1 MTEVSVRSL
10 ALDRASKSPVV
21 ILREVGSERILPI
34 WIGPREASAIAMQ
47 MGGYSFQRP
56 LTHDLLAA
64 VVSGMGGSLQRVL
77 ITRVEES
84 TYFAE
89 MIIDRGGSLISVDA
103 RPSDS
108 IALALRLE
116 ARIFADDSLLAEVGG
131 ASVEVVEGEEDG
143 ETESQMS
150 ADQLAEHLRHLRPED
165 LGRFEA

>member
-131 ASVEVVEGEEDG
+131 GSVEVVEGEEDG

>member
-1 MTEVSVRSL
+1 MTEVSVKSL
-10 ALDRASKSPVV
+10 ALDRASKTPVV
-21 ILREVGSERILPI
+21 ILREVGSDRVLPI
-34 WIGPREASAIAMQ
+34 WIGPREASSIAMQ

-64 VVSGMGGSLQRVL
+64 VVRGMGGSLERVL
-77 ITRVEES
+77 ITRVEDS

-116 ARIFADDSLLAEVGG
+116 ARIFADDSLLAKAER
-131 ASVEVVEGEEDG
+131 SVEIVESEETGDP
-143 ETESQMS
+143 ESRMS
-150 ADQLAEHLRHLRPED
+150 VEKLAEHLRSLRPED
-165 LGRFEA
+165 LGRFEG

>member
-1 MTEVSVRSL
+1 MTEVSVKSL

-21 ILREVGSERILPI
+21 ILREVGSDRILPI

-56 LTHDLLAA
+56 LTHDLLAS

-89 MIIDRGGSLISVDA
+89 MIIDRGGNLISVDA

-116 ARIFADDSLLAEVGG
+116 ARIFAEDSLLAEVGG
-131 ASVEVVEGEEDG
+131 SVEVVEGEEDD
-143 ETESQMS
+143 ETESRMS
-150 ADQLAEHLRHLRPED
+150 TDQLAEHLRRLRPED